1 MPGDHRFG
9 LYDQQRRAPLRPEA
23 GEPNPEQSVRQ
34 FQTKPAAPRPLEDG
48 DLVAE
53 SQDLD
58 LQGSVSL
65 KPGTHTNNRG
75 EKGSEHGRNVSNRL
89 RLGQ

>member
-1 MPGDHRFG
+1 MPGNNRFG
-9 LYDQQRRAPLRPEA
+9 LHDQQRRAPLRPDA
-23 GEPNPEQSVRQ
+23 RQPNPEQSVRGV
-34 FQTKPAAPRPLEDG
+34 QTKPAALRPLEDG